1 MMPYAE
7 GRWPVN
13 SFRTSIDSSQH
24 GDVDVERSRSNRDTV
39 GRLSFDRESSIHAQR
54 NEPRQYFLG
63 HYPSSE
69 PMIALPT
76 LSTTVPP
83 SQEAVQC
90 IVGWKLVL
98 LLLGLDN
105 HYQGLRLSEG

>member
-1 MMPYAE
+1 MPYAE

-13 SFRTSIDSSQH
+13 SFRTSIDSSNQ
-24 GDVDVERSRSNRDTV
+24 GDVDREQSIYNRDRM
-39 GRLSFDRESSIHAQR
+39 GRLSFDREPSLHAQS
-54 NEPRQYFLG
+54 NGPPQYFLG

-69 PMIALPT
+69 PILALPSLPT
-76 LSTTVPP
+76 IDP
-83 SQEAVQC
+83 SSQKAVNC

-105 HYQGLRLSEG
+105 HYQGLRLSED